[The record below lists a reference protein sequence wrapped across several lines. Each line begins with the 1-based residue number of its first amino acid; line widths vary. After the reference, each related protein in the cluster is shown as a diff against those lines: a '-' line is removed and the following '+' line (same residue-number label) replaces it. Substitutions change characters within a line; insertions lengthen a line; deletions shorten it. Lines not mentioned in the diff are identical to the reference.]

1 MAAKEFASNEGLS
14 SMLRLYNT
22 LTRVKEE
29 FQPLHPGGVRLY
41 TCGPTVYDYAHI
53 GNFRT
58 FVFEDVLRRYLIYK
72 GYRVI
77 QVMNLTDVDDK
88 TIRGARQAKTSLKEF
103 VKFYVQEFFADLQT
117 LNIQRAEY
125 YPAATEHI
133 PEMVALI
140 NRLLDG
146 GYAYPAG
153 GSIYFKVD
161 AFPAY
166 GKLSHLDERQ
176 LQAGASGRVDADEYD
191 KEDVRDFALWK
202 GWTEAD
208 GDVYWETVLGKGR
221 PGWHIECSAMA
232 MKYLGT
238 PLDIHAGGVD
248 LIFPHH
254 ENEIAQSEG
263 AIGQL
268 FVQRWLHCQFLLV
281 DNQKMSKSL
290 GNFYTLRDLLKQ
302 GFKAKTIRYSLLS
315 THYRQTQNFTLEGL
329 SAADA
334 AVQRLQ
340 DFMANLRTAEGTG
353 TPVDGLIHEA
363 VQRFEAGMDDDL
375 NMSLGL
381 AAIFEFVRDVNRLLA
396 DGRLSPENAQAV
408 MATMREFDR
417 VLGLLDEEETPVDTD
432 VEGLVQEREQAR
444 KRRDFATAD
453 RLRAQIAALGY
464 VIEDTSR
471 GPRLKR
477 Q

>member
-1 MAAKEFASNEGLS
+1 MGGKAFASNEELP

-22 LTRVKEE
+22 FTRAKEE
-29 FQPLHPGGVRLY
+29 FQPIHPGEVRLY

-58 FVFEDVLRRYLIYK
+58 FVCEDMLRRYLIYK

-88 TIRGARQAKTSLKEF
+88 TIRGARQAKTSLSEY
-103 VKFYVQEFFADLQT
+103 VTFYIQAFFEDLQS
-117 LNIQRAEY
+117 LNIEHAEH

-140 NRLLDG
+140 KRLIDR

-166 GKLSHLDERQ
+166 GKLSHLEGRQ
-176 LQAGASGRVDADEYD
+176 LQAGASGRVDADEYEKD
-191 KEDVRDFALWK
+191 DVRDFALWK

-208 GDVYWETVLGKGR
+208 GDVYWETELGKGR

-238 PLDIHAGGVD
+238 PIDIHAGGVD

-254 ENEIAQSEG
+254 ENEIAQSE
-263 AIGQL
+263 AASGQL

-290 GNFYTLRDLLKQ
+290 GNLYTLRDLLTQ
-302 GFKAKTIRYSLLS
+302 GYKARAIRYSLLS
-315 THYRQTQNFTLEGL
+315 THYRQAQNFTLEGL
-329 SAADA
+329 AAAEA
-334 AVQRLQ
+334 AVQRLR
-340 DFMANLRTAEGTG
+340 DFMANLQTAEGTG
-353 TPVDGLIHEA
+353 TPVDGLIRQA
-363 VQRFEAGMDDDL
+363 VQQFEEGMDDDL
-375 NMSLGL
+375 NISLGL
-381 AAIFEFVRDVNRLLA
+381 AAIFEFVRDVNRLQA
-396 DGRLSPENAQAV
+396 DGRLSRENAQAV
-408 MATMREFDR
+408 LATMRRFDR
-417 VLGLLDEEETPVDTD
+417 VLGLLEEEETAVDAE
-432 VEGLVQEREQAR
+432 VERLAQQREQAR
-444 KRRDFATAD
+444 KRRDFAAAD
-453 RLRAQIAALGY
+453 RVRAQISALGY
-464 VIEDTSR
+464 VIEDTPR

-477 Q
+477 K

>member
-1 MAAKEFASNEGLS
+1 
-14 SMLRLYNT
+14 MLRLYNT
-22 LTRVKEE
+22 LTRVKEA
-29 FQPLHPGGVRLY
+29 FQPLHPGEVRLY

-58 FVFEDVLRRYLIYK
+58 FVFEDIMRRYLIYK
-72 GYRVI
+72 GYRVT

-88 TIRGARQAKTSLKEF
+88 TIRGARQAKTSLAE
-103 VKFYVQEFFADLQT
+103 YVQFYAQAFFEDLQT
-117 LNIQRAEY
+117 LNIQRAEH

-140 NRLLDG
+140 TRLLER
-146 GYAYPAG
+146 GYAYQAG
-153 GSIYFKVD
+153 GSVYFKVD
-161 AFPAY
+161 AFPEY
-166 GKLSHLDERQ
+166 GKLSHLEDRK
-176 LQAGASGRVDADEYD
+176 LQAGASGRVDADEYE

-208 GDVYWETVLGKGR
+208 GEVYWETELGKGR

-232 MKYLGT
+232 ITYLGH
-238 PLDIHAGGVD
+238 PIDIHAGGVD

-263 AIGQL
+263 ATGQL
-268 FVQRWLHCQFLLV
+268 FVQRWLHCQHLLV

-302 GFKAKTIRYSLLS
+302 GYKARAVRYSLLS
-315 THYRQTQNFTLEGL
+315 THYRQAQNFTLEGVT
-329 SAADA
+329 AAEA

-340 DFMANLRTAEGTG
+340 DFIANLQTAEGTD
-353 TPVDGLIHEA
+353 TSVDGLICQA
-363 VQRFEAGMDDDL
+363 MQQFENGMDDDL
-375 NMSLGL
+375 NISLAL
-381 AAIFEFVRDVNRLLA
+381 AAIFEFVRDSNRLLA
-396 DGRLSPENAQAV
+396 DGRLSRQNAQAII
-408 MATMREFDR
+408 ATMQQFDR
-417 VLGLLDEEETPVDTD
+417 VLGLLDAEETTVDSA
-432 VEGLVQEREQAR
+432 VEQLAQEREQAR

-453 RLRAQIAALGY
+453 RLRTQITALGY
-464 VIEDTSR
+464 VIEDTPR

-477 Q
+477 K

>member
-1 MAAKEFASNEGLS
+1 
-14 SMLRLYNT
+14 MLRLYNT

-29 FQPLHPGGVRLY
+29 FQPLHQGEVRIY

-58 FVFEDVLRRYLIYK
+58 FVLEDILRRYLSYK
-72 GYRVI
+72 GYRVV

-88 TIRGARQAKTSLKEF
+88 TIRGARQAKTSLSE
-103 VKFYVQEFFADLQT
+103 YVQFYTQAFFEDLQA
-117 LNIQRAEY
+117 LNIQRAEH

-140 NRLLDG
+140 KHLIER
-146 GYAYPAG
+146 GYAYQSG
-153 GSIYFKVD
+153 GSVYFKVD
-161 AFPAY
+161 TFPEY
-166 GKLSHLDERQ
+166 GKLSHLEDRQ
-176 LQAGASGRVDADEYD
+176 LQAGASGRVDADEYE

-208 GDVYWETVLGKGR
+208 GEVYWETELGKGR
-221 PGWHIECSAMA
+221 PGWHIECSAMS
-232 MKYLGT
+232 MKYLGN

-263 AIGQL
+263 ATGQL
-268 FVQRWLHCQFLLV
+268 FVRHWLHCQHLLV

-290 GNFYTLRDLLKQ
+290 GNFHTLRDLLKQ
-302 GFKAKTIRYSLLS
+302 GYKAKSIRYSLLS
-315 THYRQTQNFTLEGL
+315 THYRQAQNFTLEGVT
-329 SAADA
+329 AAEA

-340 DFMANLRTAEGTG
+340 DFMANLQTAQGAD
-353 TPVDGLIHEA
+353 TPVDGLIRQA
-363 VQRFEAGMDDDL
+363 MQQFEDGMDDDL
-375 NMSLGL
+375 NISLGL
-381 AAIFEFVRDVNRLLA
+381 AAIFAFVRDSNRLLA
-396 DGRLSPENAQAV
+396 EDRLSRQNAQALAV
-408 MATMREFDR
+408 AMRHFDR
-417 VLGLLDEEETPVDTD
+417 VLGLLNEAEIAVDA
-432 VEGLVQEREQAR
+432 EIERLAQEREQAR

-453 RLRAQIAALGY
+453 QLRAQIATLGY
-464 VIEDTSR
+464 IIEDTSR

>member
-1 MAAKEFASNEGLS
+1 
-14 SMLRLYNT
+14 MLRLYNT

-29 FQPLHPGGVRLY
+29 FQPIHPGEVRLY

-58 FVFEDVLRRYLIYK
+58 FVFEDLMRRYLIYK
-72 GYRVI
+72 GYRVN

-88 TIRGARQAKTSLKEF
+88 TIRGARQTKTSLSEY
-103 VKFYVQEFFADLQT
+103 VRFYAQAFFEDLQT
-117 LNIQRAEY
+117 LNIQRAEH

-140 NRLLDG
+140 KRLLER
-146 GYAYPAG
+146 GYAYEAG
-153 GSIYFKVD
+153 GSVYFKVA
-161 AFPAY
+161 AFPPY
-166 GKLSHLDERQ
+166 GRLSHLEERQ
-176 LQAGASGRVDADEYD
+176 LQAGASGRVDADEYE

-208 GDVYWETVLGKGR
+208 GDVYWETELGKGR

-238 PLDIHAGGVD
+238 SIDIHAGGVD

-263 AIGQL
+263 ATGEP
-268 FVQRWLHCQFLLV
+268 FVRHWVHCQHLLV
-281 DNQKMSKSL
+281 ENQKMSKSL
-290 GNFYTLRDLLKQ
+290 ANFYTLRDLLGRGYKP
-302 GFKAKTIRYSLLS
+302 KVIRYSLLS
-315 THYRQTQNFTLEGL
+315 THYRQAQNFTVEGL
-329 SAADA
+329 AAAEA

-340 DFMANLRTAEGTG
+340 DFLANLQMAEGTG
-353 TPVDGLIHEA
+353 TPVDGLIRKA
-363 VQRFEAGMDDDL
+363 TQQFEAGMDDDL
-375 NMSLGL
+375 NISLGL
-381 AAIFEFVRDVNRLLA
+381 AAIFEFVREVNRLLA
-396 DGRLSPENAQAV
+396 DGRLSRENAQAAI
-408 MATMREFDR
+408 ATMRRFDQ
-417 VLGLLDEEETPVDTD
+417 VLGLLDEPEAPVDAH
-432 VEGLVQEREQAR
+432 VERLIQEREQAR

-453 RLRAQIAALGY
+453 RIRAQITAMGY
-464 VIEDTSR
+464 AVEDTPR
-471 GPRLKR
+471 GPRLRR

>member
-1 MAAKEFASNEGLS
+1 
-14 SMLRLYNT
+14 MLRLYNT
-22 LTRVKEE
+22 LTRAKEE
-29 FQPLHPGGVRLY
+29 FQPIHPGEVRIY

-58 FVFEDVLRRYLIYK
+58 FVFCDIMRRYLIYK

-88 TIRGARQAKTSLKEF
+88 TIRGARQANTSLSEY
-103 VKFYVQEFFADLQT
+103 VKFYSKAFFEDLQT
-117 LNIQRAEY
+117 VNIEPAEH

-133 PEMVALI
+133 PDMVALI
-140 NRLLDG
+140 QRLLER
-146 GYAYPAG
+146 GYAYQAG
-153 GSIYFKVD
+153 SSVYFKVD
-161 AFPAY
+161 VFPAY
-166 GKLSHLDERQ
+166 GKLSHIQERQ
-176 LQAGASGRVDADEYD
+176 LQAGASGRVDTDEYE

-202 GWTEAD
+202 GWTDAD
-208 GDVYWETVLGKGR
+208 GDVYWETELGKGR
-221 PGWHIECSAMA
+221 PGWHIECSVMA

-238 PLDIHAGGVD
+238 PIDIHAGGVD

-254 ENEIAQSEG
+254 ENEIAQSE
-263 AIGQL
+263 AASGQL
-268 FVQRWLHCQFLLV
+268 FVQRWMHCQFLLV

-302 GFKAKTIRYSLLS
+302 GHKARAIRYSLLS
-315 THYRQTQNFTLEGL
+315 THYRQAQNFTLDGL
-329 SAADA
+329 VAAAA

-340 DFMANLRTAEGTG
+340 DCMANLQTAEGTG
-353 TPVDGLIHEA
+353 TPLDGLIRKA
-363 VQRFEAGMDDDL
+363 AQQFEEGMDDDL
-375 NMSLGL
+375 NISLGL

-396 DGRLSPENAQAV
+396 GGRLSRENAQTV
-408 MATMREFDR
+408 MATMRQFDR
-417 VLGLLDEEETPVDTD
+417 VLGLLDDEDTAVDAD
-432 VEGLVQEREQAR
+432 MEHLVQEREQAR

-453 RLRAQIAALGY
+453 RLRAQITALGY
-464 VIEDTSR
+464 VIEDTPR

>member
-1 MAAKEFASNEGLS
+1 
-14 SMLRLYNT
+14 MLRLYNT

-29 FQPLHPGGVRLY
+29 FQPIHPGEVRLY

-58 FVFEDVLRRYLIYK
+58 FVFEDLMRRYLIYK
-72 GYRVI
+72 GYRVN

-88 TIRGARQAKTSLKEF
+88 TIRGARQTKTSLSE
-103 VKFYVQEFFADLQT
+103 YVQFYAQAFFEDLRT
-117 LNIQRAEY
+117 LNIQRAEH

-140 NRLLDG
+140 TRLLER
-146 GYAYPAG
+146 GYAYEAG
-153 GSIYFKVD
+153 GSVYFKVE
-161 AFPAY
+161 AFPTY
-166 GKLSHLDERQ
+166 GRLSHLEERQ
-176 LQAGASGRVDADEYD
+176 LQAGASGRVDADEYE

-208 GDVYWETVLGKGR
+208 GDVYWETELGKGR

-238 PLDIHAGGVD
+238 PIDIHAGGVD

-263 AIGQL
+263 ATGEP
-268 FVQRWLHCQFLLV
+268 FVRHWVHCQHLLV
-281 DNQKMSKSL
+281 ENQKMSKSL
-290 GNFYTLRDLLKQ
+290 ANFYTLRDLLGRGYKP
-302 GFKAKTIRYSLLS
+302 KVIRYSLLS
-315 THYRQTQNFTLEGL
+315 THYRQAQNFTMEGL
-329 SAADA
+329 AAAEA

-340 DFMANLRTAEGTG
+340 DFLANLQMAEGTG
-353 TPVDGLIHEA
+353 TPVDGLICKA
-363 VQRFEAGMDDDL
+363 TQQFKAGMDDDL
-375 NMSLGL
+375 NISLGL
-381 AAIFEFVRDVNRLLA
+381 AAIFEFVREVNRLLA
-396 DGRLSPENAQAV
+396 DGRLSRENAQAAI
-408 MATMREFDR
+408 ATMRRFDQ
-417 VLGLLDEEETPVDTD
+417 VLGLLDEPEAPVDAQ
-432 VEGLVQEREQAR
+432 VERLVQEREQAR

-453 RLRAQIAALGY
+453 RIRAQITAMGY
-464 VIEDTSR
+464 VVEDTPR

>member
-1 MAAKEFASNEGLS
+1 
-14 SMLRLYNT
+14 MLRLYNT
-22 LTRVKEE
+22 LTRAKEE
-29 FQPLHPGGVRLY
+29 FQPIHPGEVRIY

-58 FVFEDVLRRYLIYK
+58 FVFCDIMRRYLIYK

-88 TIRGARQAKTSLKEF
+88 TIRGARQANTSLSEY
-103 VKFYVQEFFADLQT
+103 VKFYSKAFFEDLQT
-117 LNIQRAEY
+117 VNIEPAEH

-133 PEMVALI
+133 PDMVALI
-140 NRLLDG
+140 QRLLER
-146 GYAYPAG
+146 GYAYQAG
-153 GSIYFKVD
+153 SSVYFKVD

-166 GKLSHLDERQ
+166 GKLSHIQERQ
-176 LQAGASGRVDADEYD
+176 LQAGASGRVDTDEYE

-208 GDVYWETVLGKGR
+208 GDVYWETELGKGR
-221 PGWHIECSAMA
+221 PGWHIECSVMA

-238 PLDIHAGGVD
+238 PIDIHAGGVD

-254 ENEIAQSEG
+254 ENEIAQSE
-263 AIGQL
+263 AASGQL
-268 FVQRWLHCQFLLV
+268 FVQRWMHCQFLLV

-302 GFKAKTIRYSLLS
+302 GHKARAIRYSLLS
-315 THYRQTQNFTLEGL
+315 THYRQAQNFTLDGL
-329 SAADA
+329 VAAAA

-340 DFMANLRTAEGTG
+340 DCMANLQTAEGTG
-353 TPVDGLIHEA
+353 TPVDGLIRKA
-363 VQRFEAGMDDDL
+363 AQQFEEGMDDDL
-375 NMSLGL
+375 NISLGL
-381 AAIFEFVRDVNRLLA
+381 AAIFEFVHNVNRLLA
-396 DGRLSPENAQAV
+396 EGLLSRENAHTV
-408 MATMREFDR
+408 MATMRQFDR
-417 VLGLLDEEETPVDTD
+417 VFGLLDDEDTAVDAD
-432 VEGLVQEREQAR
+432 VERLAQEREQAR

-464 VIEDTSR
+464 VIEDTPR
-471 GPRLKR
+471 GPRLKH